1 MTSFSHSSLMDAF
14 QTLSTQYIIITIVV
28 VVLTIIIDFK
38 KNSKTLE
45 TEYKTIVCACVCQLL
60 RSPLPPRRLWPARF
74 LYHSSGAAIPADE
87 TDDTW
92 PLFLKRMTPIEHCFE
107 GTSSASSSTASSGT
121 GGASSSSSSSSASQA
136 NTTGTLSEP
145 NVQGE
150 PSPPPPQ
157 RNGRRSLFTHING
170 MLSGYQPEYEDM
182 MIVMPSDQLPQ
193 GITGSPFPHDNDL
206 RIVKLQVVVVFVFCV
221 CVFFPQCLLSCS
233 FLFFFNV

>member
-1 MTSFSHSSLMDAF
+1 
-14 QTLSTQYIIITIVV
+14 
-28 VVLTIIIDFK
+28 
-38 KNSKTLE
+38 
-45 TEYKTIVCACVCQLL
+45 
-60 RSPLPPRRLWPARF
+60 LPPRRLWPARF

-107 GTSSASSSTASSGT
+107 GTGSSASSSTASSGSGAGT
-121 GGASSSSSSSSASQA
+121 TASSGSSQA
-136 NTTGTLSEP
+136 NTTGALNEP

-150 PSPPPPQ
+150 PSPPPPPPQ
-157 RNGRRSLFTHING
+157 RSNGRRSLFTHING

-206 RIVKLQVVVVFVFCV
+206 RIVKLQVVVSIVVV
-221 CVFFPQCLLSCS
+221 IV
-233 FLFFFNV
+233 FLFFLSL